1 VLGRLKEAKRAPPNK
16 AHVKRDRTIVQ
27 LAAQVKVVRG
37 RALPSFPSTRTIAVE
52 MRRRKMPCVHTT
64 VMRVLHQHGLKPYVR
79 PKAPTLEDRV
89 FARRLEFCE
98 HWAAQ
103 APAMIRRLVFSD
115 EHWINTNDHTTRTQW
130 APSKEGTTPR
140 ESKNTFNI
148 PSFMIWGAIGVGWRS
163 ELVFIKQRG
172 PRSGDDG
179 DGPRG
184 MDAKKYVRI
193 CLSKIVPALL
203 RRRLIFQQDGARAHM
218 ARSTTAY
225 LRGKGVET
233 VENWPPYSPDLNP
246 IEQLWKIL
254 NDRIAEHAPNTFSAL
269 KEVAIAEWGA
279 LPQSMIDKLVLSFAT
294 KVEACRA
301 AKGGVFMKKRKS

>member
-1 VLGRLKEAKRAPPNK
+1 
-16 AHVKRDRTIVQ
+16 
-27 LAAQVKVVRG
+27 
-37 RALPSFPSTRTIAVE
+37 
-52 MRRRKMPCVHTT
+52 
-64 VMRVLHQHGLKPYVR
+64 
-79 PKAPTLEDRV
+79 
-89 FARRLEFCE
+89 
-98 HWAAQ
+98 
-103 APAMIRRLVFSD
+103 LVFSD
-115 EHWINTNDHTTRTQW
+115 EHWINTNDHATRTQW
-130 APSKEGTTPR
+130 APSKEEAIPR

-163 ELVFIKQRG
+163 ELVFVKQRG

-233 VENWPPYSPDLNP
+233 VVVSGGL
-246 IEQLWKIL
+246 
-254 NDRIAEHAPNTFSAL
+254 ACSASAGS
-269 KEVAIAEWGA
+269 VQQPTTGRRT
-279 LPQSMIDKLVLSFAT
+279 SVLSGAPPRRPPT
-294 KVEACRA
+294 RPSAKTGHSGTRAPLCRNS
-301 AKGGVFMKKRKS
+301 RP